1 MDCSLQEAILKMLI
15 ADRTRFVGN
24 VSDSTVISRDCFNTG
39 ILDDYPDMRL
49 LVTNSMLV
57 NLKKARYE
65 YCKDK
70 SDCDSLVFD
79 NLAFRDLIDELKG
92 ILNGKPLSI
101 ETFEDYLINK
111 DFKSKDIDFVENYLK
126 SKSGFSLDSRS
137 ISYQEC
143 DNEN

>member
-1 MDCSLQEAILKMLI
+1 MLI

-24 VSDSTVISRDCFNTG
+24 VSDSTVINRECFNPG
-39 ILDDYPDMRL
+39 ILVDYPDMRS
-49 LVTNSMLV
+49 LVTNSMLE
-57 NLKKARYE
+57 NLKEIRYE
-65 YCKDK
+65 YCNDK

-79 NLAFRDLIDELKG
+79 NLAFRDLIEKLKAL
-92 ILNGKPLSI
+92 LNGKRLSI
-101 ETFEDYLINK
+101 GTFEDYLINK
-111 DFKSKDIDFVENYLK
+111 DFTSNDIDFVENYLK